1 MSAND
6 RRVVP
11 RKPYAMPIRF
21 LVYSEEFA
29 LVGASVD
36 HSLAARNMQPGVA
49 KAMVPHEGETVDLS
63 ERGVGFKSQQAV
75 NLGQS
80 IELFF
85 TLPTE
90 LTGRNP
96 EDVRCTATVVHVDN
110 RRDNQGFTCV
120 GAAIERF
127 ERIAPTRSWGN

>member
-11 RKPYAMPIRF
+11 RKSYAMPIRF

-29 LVGASVD
+29 LAGASAD
-36 HSLAARNMQPGVA
+36 HSVAARNTQPGMA
-49 KAMVPHEGETVDLS
+49 KAMVAHEGETVDLS
-63 ERGVGFKSQQAV
+63 ERGVGFRSQQAV
-75 NLGQS
+75 SLGQS

-90 LTGRNP
+90 LTGRIP
-96 EDVRCTATVVHVDN
+96 EEVRCTADVVYVDK
-110 RRDNQGFTCV
+110 RRDNQGCTCV

-127 ERIAPTRSWGN
+127 ERIAPTRSRGN